1 MRRKQLFAILMAGA
15 LSMGMAPSAA
25 FAAADTVAAQAEAE
39 GELAA
44 EEGTD
49 APAEDP
55 AASETPAETPE
66 TPAEEPAETP
76 VETPDETP
84 AETPAENP
92 ETQEADPTEVPAAE
106 ETGSKKIMIGDAEYA
121 TLKEAFAA
129 VPDSTTEA
137 NDPTYIKISSEI
149 ELGETIDVPD
159 KKNIIL
165 VATAEDIKIKRAA
178 GFVGSLFSVSGGNFP
193 DCRRYSK

>member
-25 FAAADTVAAQAEAE
+25 FAADTVAAQAEAE

-55 AASETPAETPE
+55 AASETPTETPE

-76 VETPDETP
+76 DETPSEETP
-84 AETPAENP
+84 AETP
-92 ETQEADPTEVPAAE
+92 ETQSADPTEVPAAE
-106 ETGSKKIMIGDAEYA
+106 EAGSGTIVIGETAYA

-129 VPDSTTEA
+129 VPDSTAEA

-149 ELGETIDVPD
+149 ELGETIDVPAN
-159 KKNIIL
+159 KNNML
-165 VATAEDIKIKRAA
+165 VETAEDIKIKSGA
-178 GFVGSLFSVSGGNFP
+178 GFAGSHF
-193 DCRRYSK
+193 

>member
-159 KKNIIL
+159 
-165 VATAEDIKIKRAA
+165 
-178 GFVGSLFSVSGGNFP
+178 
-193 DCRRYSK
+193 